1 MTALAQ
7 ILESLRPMLSIGWL
21 AAALAGSGA
30 IAGLIADMFDGRKTG
45 VAIVAFG
52 TAAAAV
58 VSFATALLPVDPL
71 AGAIISTFN
80 VVLTGA
86 GFAGL
91 ASVVYFTAFLSCA
104 SGLGSVRENVRVPVA
119 SLIAVGAVA
128 GQVLLGADD
137 LVVLFVALELMA
149 LIAYALVAA
158 SGTNRSDE
166 AATRYF
172 VQGSVVTGLA
182 VLGLA
187 VLVGLSGG
195 LSGYSELVSA
205 IGLMTPGAALLGGV
219 LLVSVLAFKVGAF
232 PFHSWVPDAYE
243 NAPAGAAAFLSSGA
257 KAAAIGGFA
266 VLFARLLTVDPFLP
280 IAAAVRIMAIASIL
294 FGNLAALRQ
303 TSVARMLGYSGIAQV
318 GYALIG
324 LAISPTDTFL
334 FASTYA
340 IGAATAFVVLEYF
353 RMAVPGWDGSI
364 DGLAGCAKTHRVA
377 ALSLTISLLS
387 LTGMPLMAGFW
398 GKFFVFY
405 AAGSAG
411 LLWLAVVGLLG
422 SVISF
427 GYYGRVIR
435 SLYFDT
441 SSAAIVDQDE
451 QGSGTPRTRVWPSA
465 LGAALIVL
473 SGIAPLLWGLPLVY
487 ALFGL

>member
-7 ILESLRPMLSIGWL
+7 LLESLRPMLSIGWL
-21 AAALAGSGA
+21 AAALAGAGA
-30 IAGLIADMFDGRKTG
+30 LAGLVADMFDSRKTG
-45 VAIVAFG
+45 IALVALG
-52 TAAAAV
+52 MAAATV
-58 VSFATALLPVDPL
+58 VSLAAALLPL
-71 AGAIISTFN
+71 ETQISGISSTFA

-104 SGLGSVRENVRVPVA
+104 SGLGTVRENIRVPVA
-119 SLIAVGAVA
+119 ALIAVGAVA

-137 LVVLFVALELMA
+137 VLVLFVALELMA

-158 SGTNRSDE
+158 AGTNRSDE
-166 AATRYF
+166 AAIRYF

-187 VLVGLSGG
+187 VLIGLGG
-195 LSGYSELVSA
+195 GVSGYGELTAA
-205 IGLMTPGAALLGGV
+205 IGLLAPGAALLGVV

-257 KAAAIGGFA
+257 KAAAIGGFT

-280 IAAAVRIMAIASIL
+280 VAAAVRIMAVASIL

-303 TSVARMLGYSGIAQV
+303 TSVGRMLGYSGIAQV

-324 LAISPTDTFL
+324 LAISPRDTLL

-340 IGAATAFVVLEYF
+340 VAAATAFVALEYF
-353 RMAVPGWDGSI
+353 RLAEPGWDGSVA
-364 DGLAGCAKTHRVA
+364 GLAGYGKTHRIA

-405 AAGSAG
+405 AAGSSG
-411 LLWLAVVGLLG
+411 LLWLSVVGLIG

-435 SLYFDT
+435 SLYFDAA
-441 SSAAIVDQDE
+441 SAAIVDQDE
-451 QGSGTPRTRVWPSA
+451 QGSSASLPNVWPSA
-465 LGAALIVL
+465 LGASVIVL
-473 SGIAPLLWGLPLVY
+473 TGIAPLLWGLQLVY
-487 ALFGL
+487 ALFSL